1 MSLDNNNVTKMKFK
15 MNRNNSKVQRL
26 LELKLERKRLIEW
39 MDMCDANFSV
49 PANEKLFEIETEL
62 SNLTSL

>member
-1 MSLDNNNVTKMKFK
+1 
-15 MNRNNSKVQRL
+15 MNKNSNKVQRL
-26 LELKLERKRLIEW
+26 LELKLERKQLIEW

-62 SNLTSL
+62 SNLTSS

>member
-26 LELKLERKRLIEW
+26 LELKLERKQLIEW

-49 PANEKLFEIETEL
+49 PANWKLYKIESEIAKL
-62 SNLTSL
+62 HLV

>member
-15 MNRNNSKVQRL
+15 MNKNSNKVQRL
-26 LELKLERKRLIEW
+26 LELKLKRKQLLEW

-49 PANEKLFEIETEL
+49 PANWKLHEIETEI
-62 SNLTSL
+62 SNLNSL

>member
-1 MSLDNNNVTKMKFK
+1 MTMYISYLNSNK
-15 MNRNNSKVQRL
+15 MNKNSKVQRL
-26 LELKLERKRLIEW
+26 LELKLERKQLIEW

-62 SNLTSL
+62 SNLTSS

>member
-1 MSLDNNNVTKMKFK
+1 MTMYTSYLNNNK
-15 MNRNNSKVQRL
+15 MNKNSNKVQRL
-26 LELKLERKRLIEW
+26 LELKLERKQLIEW

-62 SNLTSL
+62 SNLTSS

>member
-1 MSLDNNNVTKMKFK
+1 
-15 MNRNNSKVQRL
+15 MNKNSKVQRL
-26 LELKLERKRLIEW
+26 LELKLERKQLIEW

-62 SNLTSL
+62 SNLTSS

>member
-1 MSLDNNNVTKMKFK
+1 MYISYLNSNK
-15 MNRNNSKVQRL
+15 MNKNSKVQRL
-26 LELKLERKRLIEW
+26 LELKLERKQLIEW

-62 SNLTSL
+62 SNLTSS

>member
-1 MSLDNNNVTKMKFK
+1 MTMHISYLNSNK
-15 MNRNNSKVQRL
+15 MNKNSKVQRL
-26 LELKLERKRLIEW
+26 LELKLERKQLIEW

-62 SNLTSL
+62 SNLTSS